1 MIRPSK
7 TLPRGSIIPDNR
19 FVNCSSEFHLM
30 AETSPHVLER
40 WATLHLPAQ
49 DESVRDEL
57 RRSLDTQSVRQAA

>member
-7 TLPRGSIIPDNR
+7 TLPRGSIVPDNR
-19 FVNCSSEFHLM
+19 FHVCSSDFDLM

-49 DESVRDEL
+49 DEAVRDEL
-57 RRSLDTQSVRQAA
+57 RRSLDARCARKAA